1 MKNIILSSK
10 INYFLYLKKQ
20 KSHYT
25 VVIHNTM
32 SLAYSKTLM
41 ESGFFF
47 NFNNNNNNFHNPILV
62 FPNFLIF
69 YVKIFFSL
77 NGKK

>member
-1 MKNIILSSK
+1 MNHMKNIILSSK
-10 INYFLYLKKQ
+10 INHFLYLKKQ

-41 ESGFFF
+41 ESGFFL
-47 NFNNNNNNFHNPILV
+47 ILIIIITIFIV
-62 FPNFLIF
+62 QFWFSQTFL
-69 YVKIFFSL
+69 FFM
-77 NGKK
+77 